1 MSDINMR
8 VLYAAEDAFWLNVF
22 EGSLN
27 GLQQDGVIA
36 GWECS
41 DVSTRSVRSAEGRND
56 GWYREG
62 DELVCVLISQHFF
75 ASEFSDG
82 LEMEQL
88 LERHEDGELVLVPI
102 LLHDIDWRR
111 TSFSLLRMLGEQA
124 PYAVR
129 WSSALH
135 DFVALPEA
143 IQRATEL
150 YSAHTKPA
158 ITTAPDFAS
167 AQQMVRKLLLANCQ
181 QEMAEK
187 ERERPDTIQPS
198 AQGDEAASA
207 MK

>member
-1 MSDINMR
+1 MR
-8 VLYAAEDAFWLNVF
+8 VLYAVEDAFWLNVLN
-22 EGSLN
+22 GSLKE
-27 GLQQDGVIA
+27 LQQRGMIA
-36 GWECS
+36 GWECYDLS
-41 DVSTRSVRSAEGRND
+41 ARSSRSAEDRND

-62 DELVCVLISQHFF
+62 DALVCVLISQHFF

-88 LERHEDGELVLVPI
+88 LECHEDGELVLVPV

-111 TSFSLLRMLGEQA
+111 TSFSLLRLLGEQA
-124 PYAVR
+124 PYVVR

-143 IQRATEL
+143 MQRAIKL
-150 YSAHTKPA
+150 YRAHTPPA
-158 ITTAPDFAS
+158 ATTTPDFATG
-167 AQQMVRKLLLANCQ
+167 QQMVRKLLLANCQ

-187 ERERPDTIQPS
+187 ERERQDIIQLS
-198 AQGDEAASA
+198 AQSSTA